1 MRQSKWLFLLGAGV
15 LYAAWYSIT
24 GWGVPCPFYSLTGL
38 SCPSCGVTRMCV
50 RLLRLDLS
58 GAYRENPVLFLC
70 LPFLFLLLVGHFV
83 FKDDIWKK
91 RMEPVLLSG
100 ALIRK
105 SRPPANGPSAILS
118 GLMHTFI
125 SPPIDQDID

>member
-1 MRQSKWLFLLGAGV
+1 MQRSRWLFLLGAGV

-50 RLLRLDLS
+50 RLLCLDLP

-70 LPFLFLLLVGHFV
+70 LPFLFLLFVGHV
-83 FKDDIWKK
+83 TWKSSVWKK
-91 RMEPVLLSG
+91 RMEPVLTAGLCVVL
-100 ALIRK
+100 LIWGVVR
-105 SRPPANGPSAILS
+105 NI
-118 GLMHTFI
+118 FI
-125 SPPIDQDID
+125 K